1 MNQPIP
7 KLTIQVT
14 KTSDGLSEYV
24 QILSGDQF
32 SLNIVLIASIINVVD
47 LRKRKEGGNAK

>member
-1 MNQPIP
+1 MNPIP

-14 KTSDGLSEYV
+14 KTADGQFDYV

-32 SLNIVLIASIINVVD
+32 SLNIVLIANQIVVD
-47 LRKRKEGGNAK
+47 DRRPT